1 MFIEHIKELKKYMRE
16 WKMTRD
22 IHIGQNMV
30 INLSMMKINSQILS
44 FAKVFLV
51 LNLCLTVYAIIFQ
64 NSIWLLNIQVAFFA
78 SLFVTIASFLSYR
91 KNIKNRL
98 LNTEENTKVSSDERD
113 KIDEIDDPYDLYSEY
128 EEVSESE
135 LTPEKIKEIIT
146 EEKKRVKQNSLKNT
160 LFSAGGFVSIYR
172 VLGYGFLIFGF
183 FALNNNKLLIPLAFI
198 IGLSIVPIG
207 VLFTKLIKK

>member
-1 MFIEHIKELKKYMRE
+1 
-16 WKMTRD
+16 
-22 IHIGQNMV
+22 
-30 INLSMMKINSQILS
+30 MKINSQILS

-183 FALNNNKLLIPLAFI
+183 FALNNNKIFIPIAFI
-198 IGLSIVPIG
+198 VGLGIVPIG
-207 VLFTKLIKK
+207 VLISKLIKK

>member
-1 MFIEHIKELKKYMRE
+1 
-16 WKMTRD
+16 
-22 IHIGQNMV
+22 MV

-207 VLFTKLIKK
+207 VLFTKVLRK

>member
-1 MFIEHIKELKKYMRE
+1 
-16 WKMTRD
+16 
-22 IHIGQNMV
+22 
-30 INLSMMKINSQILS
+30 MKINSQILS

-146 EEKKRVKQNSLKNT
+146 EEKKSK
-160 LFSAGGFVSIYR
+160 
-172 VLGYGFLIFGF
+172 
-183 FALNNNKLLIPLAFI
+183 
-198 IGLSIVPIG
+198 
-207 VLFTKLIKK
+207 TK